1 MLLRDIG
8 YAKILF
14 IGRDS
19 LDINDSIR
27 ERIEKTKQLLSKLV
41 HKNTMAYLQG
51 LNSIKCDYETLGEY
65 DNACKYATMIID
77 ILSHNGVEHKAT
89 KKDEELVRDIWVHAY
104 DTKARQGDFESFCI
118 AMEWNRPINKQFYL
132 PRAKLLKKHG
142 VIQGIQDLIDDKLDL
157 LVLNLPPRIGKELSD
172 DTPVLTKAGWKNHG
186 DLLVGDYVLN
196 DKGDFVKVLALS
208 PKCKSE
214 YIVTFSNGEKIECH
228 GNHEWLV
235 YDRHANK
242 NKIMETKDMIGK
254 IRDVSYKNPNSTHR
268 HFRFMI
274 NNKDFVKGE
283 EKELPVKPYTLG
295 AWLGDGT
302 NKSPYLS
309 NAVCDRAIIDSIVSD
324 GYSIRYDW
332 VHKKTGVHTISFNN
346 LRFDL
351 QKLGFC
357 HSRKRVPKTI
367 PDEYLTASI
376 EQRLDLLAGLL
387 DTDGTLTKSEHR
399 YHFTTVEK
407 TLRDSFIAL
416 INTFGWRCSV
426 TEHKPQKSSGNIQG
440 KQVYWCIGFNPTCH
454 IPCRLERK
462 RLYEFSKNRRISIVS
477 IEQLLN
483 EKWGRCIQVE
493 GGIYLVGKSMI
504 PTHNSTVGLFLQV
517 LLGGMFP
524 DESILSAGHTTGLIQ
539 TFYNEIMNFINDTE
553 YRYHE
558 IFPNNHIVD
567 KSSEY
572 YYLDLNKKRRFH
584 TYNFVSIE
592 TGGTGKVQAERLLY
606 CDDLVKDVEQA
617 NNPDRLEKLYHN
629 YTSTIKDRKIQRLC
643 KDGVYRT
650 CPEIHI
656 NTPWSLYDVT
666 SRIVQTAKDTGD
678 MSRVRIISVPCYDEN
693 GESNF
698 VYNYG
703 KGFST
708 KYYKDMELAEDP
720 VIFSAKYLMTP
731 VERDGLVFNKDNVNY
746 YNELPGGE
754 PDRIVA
760 YADVSHGGDNYFS
773 VPVGYVYGY
782 EVYIEDV
789 LFVNKFGGDDASR
802 PLVRDLIMRNHVTR
816 CGVEKNNGGDFYS
829 TLMDKDLKSKNYY
842 CHITTHNAP
851 TTKSKRDRIL
861 ACQNEI
867 KGIATEENTYRIYF
881 KDANKIKGNRQY
893 QEAMHNLFSW
903 NQNILAQKRQHDD
916 FPDSL
921 AGLITNVLGGKTGRA
936 KSNISADSLGI

>member
-19 LDINDSIR
+19 LDINDNIR

-157 LVLNLPPRIGKELSD
+157 LVLNLPPR
-172 DTPVLTKAGWKNHG
+172 
-186 DLLVGDYVLN
+186 
-196 DKGDFVKVLALS
+196 
-208 PKCKSE
+208 
-214 YIVTFSNGEKIECH
+214 
-228 GNHEWLV
+228 
-235 YDRHANK
+235 
-242 NKIMETKDMIGK
+242 
-254 IRDVSYKNPNSTHR
+254 
-268 HFRFMI
+268 
-274 NNKDFVKGE
+274 
-283 EKELPVKPYTLG
+283 
-295 AWLGDGT
+295 
-302 NKSPYLS
+302 
-309 NAVCDRAIIDSIVSD
+309 
-324 GYSIRYDW
+324 
-332 VHKKTGVHTISFNN
+332 
-346 LRFDL
+346 
-351 QKLGFC
+351 
-357 HSRKRVPKTI
+357 
-367 PDEYLTASI
+367 
-376 EQRLDLLAGLL
+376 
-387 DTDGTLTKSEHR
+387 
-399 YHFTTVEK
+399 
-407 TLRDSFIAL
+407 
-416 INTFGWRCSV
+416 
-426 TEHKPQKSSGNIQG
+426 
-440 KQVYWCIGFNPTCH
+440 
-454 IPCRLERK
+454 
-462 RLYEFSKNRRISIVS
+462 
-477 IEQLLN
+477 
-483 EKWGRCIQVE
+483 
-493 GGIYLVGKSMI
+493 VGK
-504 PTHNSTVGLFLQV
+504 TTVGLFLQT

-539 TFYNEIMNFINDTE
+539 TFYNEIMNLMNDAE

-572 YYLDLNKKRRFH
+572 YYFDLNKKRRFH

-698 VYNYG
+698 VYDYG

-760 YADVSHGGDNYFS
+760 YADVSHGGDDYFS

-789 LFVNKFGGDDASR
+789 LFINKFGGDDASR
-802 PLVRDLIMRNHVTR
+802 PLVRDLIMRNRVTR

-829 TLMDKDLKSKNYY
+829 TLMDKDLKSKNCY

-867 KGIATEENTYRIYF
+867 KGIATEENAYRIYF

-903 NQNILAQKRQHDD
+903 NQNISAQKRQHDD

>member
-157 LVLNLPPRIGKELSD
+157 LVLNLPPR
-172 DTPVLTKAGWKNHG
+172 
-186 DLLVGDYVLN
+186 
-196 DKGDFVKVLALS
+196 
-208 PKCKSE
+208 
-214 YIVTFSNGEKIECH
+214 
-228 GNHEWLV
+228 
-235 YDRHANK
+235 
-242 NKIMETKDMIGK
+242 
-254 IRDVSYKNPNSTHR
+254 
-268 HFRFMI
+268 
-274 NNKDFVKGE
+274 
-283 EKELPVKPYTLG
+283 
-295 AWLGDGT
+295 
-302 NKSPYLS
+302 
-309 NAVCDRAIIDSIVSD
+309 
-324 GYSIRYDW
+324 
-332 VHKKTGVHTISFNN
+332 
-346 LRFDL
+346 
-351 QKLGFC
+351 
-357 HSRKRVPKTI
+357 
-367 PDEYLTASI
+367 
-376 EQRLDLLAGLL
+376 
-387 DTDGTLTKSEHR
+387 
-399 YHFTTVEK
+399 
-407 TLRDSFIAL
+407 
-416 INTFGWRCSV
+416 
-426 TEHKPQKSSGNIQG
+426 
-440 KQVYWCIGFNPTCH
+440 
-454 IPCRLERK
+454 
-462 RLYEFSKNRRISIVS
+462 
-477 IEQLLN
+477 
-483 EKWGRCIQVE
+483 
-493 GGIYLVGKSMI
+493 VGK
-504 PTHNSTVGLFLQV
+504 TTVGLFLQT

-539 TFYNEIMNFINDTE
+539 TFYNEIMNLMNDAE

-606 CDDLVKDVEQA
+606 CDDLVKDIEQA

-698 VYNYG
+698 VYDYG

-731 VERDGLVFNKDNVNY
+731 VERDGLIFNKDNITY
-746 YNELPGGE
+746 YNELPPEE

-760 YADVSHGGDNYFS
+760 YADVTHGGDDYFS

-782 EVYIEDV
+782 EVYIESV
-789 LFVNKFGGDDASR
+789 MFVNHFGGDDGSR
-802 PLVRDLIMRNHVTR
+802 PLVKKLIMDNHVTR
-816 CGVEKNNGGDFYS
+816 CGVERNNGGDFYS
-829 TLMDKDLKSKNYY
+829 TLMDKDLKDVGYY
-842 CHITTHNAP
+842 CHITSHNAP
-851 TTKSKRDRIL
+851 TIKQKRDRIL
-861 ACQNEI
+861 ACEREI
-867 KGIATEENTYRIYF
+867 KGIASEKNSYRIYF
-881 KDANKIKGNRQY
+881 KNPDKTKGDRQY
-893 QEAMHNLFSW
+893 QLAMQNLFRW
-903 NQNILAQKRQHDD
+903 NQNPSMQKKQHDD

-936 KSNISADSLGI
+936 KSNVSADSLGI